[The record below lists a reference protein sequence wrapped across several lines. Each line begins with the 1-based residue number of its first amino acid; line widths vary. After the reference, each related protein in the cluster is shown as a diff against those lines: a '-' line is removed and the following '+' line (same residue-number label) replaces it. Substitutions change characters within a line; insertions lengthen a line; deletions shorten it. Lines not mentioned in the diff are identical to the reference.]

1 MPVITNPKIKP
12 IIIPAIAPIT
22 PPAHQLLVRA
32 KIDASHEGIKNSPTN
47 IQSHGIC
54 ANSELSS
61 NEYSTPVLGL
71 IFLKYADYKFSSVAN
86 KLGTD
91 DPDKLDVQAEGVMYL
106 PKESRYSAIL
116 SLPEGADIGKAINDG
131 MRAIERENED
141 LSGVL
146 PKNYTSIDNQILVDL
161 LKNFNSI
168 DFDEGDVF
176 GKIYEFFLGKFAL
189 AEGQGGGEFFTP
201 TSIVKLIVE
210 IIEPFHGKIFDPAC
224 GSGGMFVQSAEF
236 VQAHHKSANTSISVY
251 GEEKTAATVRLGKM
265 NLAVHGIFGDIKQ
278 GNSYYEDIHDSVGKF
293 DFVMA
298 NPPFNVDGI
307 DKDRIKNDPR
317 FPFGIPNVDNGNYL
331 WIQAF
336 YSALN
341 EKGRAGFVMANSA
354 SDAGKSELDIRK
366 KLLKKKAIDV
376 MVAVGSNMFYTVTL
390 PCQLWF
396 MDKGKAGTDREDKVL
411 FIDVRHLFNQ
421 IDRAH
426 REFTPEQIEF
436 IANIVNLYRGE
447 DPEFKNGSEHLF
459 NEYGLSTEKYEDSLG
474 LCKVAT
480 LEEIESQGYTLNPGR
495 YVGLKE
501 GVIEDIDF
509 VGEFEKLNEDLALL
523 DSEAH
528 LLEELIQKNSMEI
541 LSP

>member
-1 MPVITNPKIKP
+1 MADKLQKLEDRLWNS
-12 IIIPAIAPIT
+12 AD
-22 PPAHQLLVRA
+22 QLR
-32 KIDASHEGIKNSPTN
+32 
-47 IQSHGIC
+47 

-71 IFLKYADYKFSSVAN
+71 IFLKYADYKFGTVAA

-91 DPDKLDVQAEGVMYL
+91 DPDKLDVQAEGVMFL
-106 PKESRYSAIL
+106 PKEARYSTIL
-116 SLPEGADIGKAINDG
+116 SQPEGSDIGKAINDA
-131 MRAIERENED
+131 MKAIERENED
-141 LSGVL
+141 LAGVL
-146 PKNYTSIDNQILVDL
+146 PKNYTSIDNQILIDL

-210 IIEPFHGKIFDPAC
+210 VIEPFHGKIFDPAC

-236 VQAHHKSANTSISVY
+236 VQAHHKSANTAISVY

-307 DKDRIKNDPR
+307 DKDRLKNDPR
-317 FPFGIPNVDNGNYL
+317 FPFGMPNTDNGNYL
-331 WIQAF
+331 WVQAF
-336 YSALN
+336 YSALG
-341 EKGRAGFVMANSA
+341 EHGRAGFVMPNSA
-354 SDAGKSELDIRK
+354 SDARNSEREIRK
-366 KLLKKKAIDV
+366 KLIQDKAVDV
-376 MVAVGSNMFYTVTL
+376 MIAIGSNMFYTVTL

-396 MDKGKAGTDREDKVL
+396 FDKSKRNTDRENKVL
-411 FIDVRHLFNQ
+411 FIDVRHIYRQ

-426 REFTPEQIEF
+426 REFTPAQIEF
-436 IANIVNLYRGE
+436 IVNIVNLYRGE
-447 DPEFKNGSEHLF
+447 ALEFSHGSEDIF
-459 NEYGLSTEKYEDSLG
+459 TEYKLSTDKYEDSPG

-480 LEEIESQGYTLNPGR
+480 LDEIENQDWTLNPGR
-495 YVGLKE
+495 YVGIKV
-501 GVIEDIDF
+501 GSVEDIDF
-509 VGEFEKLNEDLALL
+509 VAEFEKLAEDISILNA
-523 DSEAH
+523 EAI
-528 LLEELIQKNSMEI
+528 ELQSQIDINSAKV
-541 LSP
+541 LNDPSR

>member
-1 MPVITNPKIKP
+1 MANKLQKLEDRLWNS
-12 IIIPAIAPIT
+12 AD
-22 PPAHQLLVRA
+22 QLR
-32 KIDASHEGIKNSPTN
+32 
-47 IQSHGIC
+47 

-71 IFLKYADYKFSSVAN
+71 IFLRYADYKFSTVSN

-106 PKESRYSAIL
+106 PKEARYASIL
-116 SLPEGADIGKAINDG
+116 SLPEGSDIGRAINDA

-141 LSGVL
+141 LSGIL

-168 DFDEGDVF
+168 DFAEGDVF

-210 IIEPFHGKIFDPAC
+210 IIEPFSGKIFDPAC

-236 VQAHHKSANTSISVY
+236 VQAHHKSANTEISVY

-265 NLAVHGIFGDIKQ
+265 NLAVHGLFGDIKQ

-307 DKDRIKNDPR
+307 DKDRLKNDPR
-317 FPFGIPNVDNGNYL
+317 FPFGMPNVDNGNYL

-336 YSALN
+336 YAALN
-341 EKGRAGFVMANSA
+341 DTGRAGFVMANSA
-354 SDAGKSELDIRK
+354 SDARSSEMEIRK
-366 KLLKKKAIDV
+366 KLIKEKVVDV
-376 MVAVGSNMFYTVTL
+376 MVAIGPNMFYTVTL

-396 MDKGKAGTDREDKVL
+396 FDKTKKGTERENKVL
-411 FIDVRHLFNQ
+411 FIDATGIFHQ
-421 IDRAH
+421 IDRSH
-426 REFTPEQIEF
+426 RDLTPEQIEF
-436 IANIVNLYRGE
+436 IANVVNLYRGE
-447 DPEFKNGSEHLF
+447 EPEFRYGSESLF
-459 NEYGLSTEKYEDSLG
+459 KEHGISTDKYEDSPG
-474 LCKVAT
+474 FCKAAT
-480 LEEIESQGYTLNPGR
+480 IQEIEDNNWTLNPGR
-495 YVGLKE
+495 YVGVRTGE
-501 GVIEDIDF
+501 IVNIDF
-509 VGEFEKLNEDLALL
+509 IAEFEKLTEDLELL
-523 DSEAH
+523 ASEAQ
-528 LLEELIQKNSMEI
+528 ELRETINANANSI
-541 LSP
+541 LSNE